1 MATIDTSGLDEMIRA
16 MERLGQNT
24 EAVASVMLEAGAQEI
39 KSCWK
44 ESAEEHGHRDTGAMI
59 DSIAVAKGAS
69 GARFRDIYPQGK
81 DKKGVRNAEKAFILH
96 YGRNGAREIKAS
108 YWVDDAEAEGNIR
121 VEQKLNG
128 LWGQYL
134 ETGQVPAIP
143 AAGDSAGGIT
153 KTTK

>member
-16 MERLGQNT
+16 MERLGQMT
-24 EAVASVMLEAGAQEI
+24 EPVASVMLEAGAQEI

-44 ESAEEHGHRDTGAMI
+44 ESAEEHGHRDTGDMI
-59 DSIAVAKGAS
+59 DSIGVSKGSA
-69 GARFRDIYPQGK
+69 GTNFRDIYPQGK
-81 DKKGVRNAEKAFILH
+81 DRKGVRNAQKAFILN
-96 YGRNGAREIKAS
+96 YGWNGTRAIKAS
-108 YWVDDAEAEGNIR
+108 YWVDDAEDQANVR

-134 ETGQVPAIP
+134 ETGQVPVIP

>member
-24 EAVASVMLEAGAQEI
+24 EAVASVMLEAGAQDI
-39 KSCWK
+39 QSAWK
-44 ESAEEHGHRDTGAMI
+44 ESMEEHRLRDTGDMI
-59 DSIAVAKGAS
+59 DSVIVAKGAG
-69 GARFRDIYPQGK
+69 GARYRDILPNGK
-81 DKKGVRNAEKAFILH
+81 DRKGVRNAEKAFVLH
-96 YGRNGAREIKAS
+96 YGRNGARKIKAT
-108 YWVDDAEAEGNIR
+108 YWLDDAEAQGNVR
-121 VEQKLNG
+121 VENTVNG

-134 ETGQVPAIP
+134 ETGQVPIIP